1 MFFSNIVEWWDC
13 FGDEKPELKAF
24 VIKVLGL
31 TCSAS
36 ECERNWSTFNQ
47 VHTKRRKHLST
58 KKMNSLVYI
67 MYNRKLKLKFLKKRS
82 PKVEDD
88 LLFDVPSDDE
98 WVANPSDEEDG
109 VAIGVDEPI
118 EVDDGDGDGDK
129 DDSDHGYEYDG
140 GAMQFDH
147 VTGNYNL

>member
-1 MFFSNIVEWWDC
+1 
-13 FGDEKPELKAF
+13 
-24 VIKVLGL
+24 
-31 TCSAS
+31 
-36 ECERNWSTFNQ
+36 
-47 VHTKRRKHLST
+47 
-58 KKMNSLVYI
+58 
-67 MYNRKLKLKFLKKRS
+67 MYNRKLKVKFLKKRS

-88 LLFDVPSDDE
+88 LLFDMPSDDE

-118 EVDDGDGDGDK
+118 EVDDGDE

-147 VTGNYNL
+147 VTGNNNLAFIMLLDL